1 MKIRSQC
8 QSLSGAARRDS
19 PKSIRGSVQ
28 KCESDRH
35 ERAGTGMPKVS
46 LVPRREECGA
56 ASLPVRLR
64 PFSSFSATSTTT
76 TTTTTTA
83 SSSFLLHFAPR
94 APTLSLPPPPR
105 SLRRALIP
113 PTAPHP
119 LQGYSVTT
127 VNTHTRDIP
136 QLHPQHQS
144 SSTSSIPC
152 ALSKQHSALL
162 HCEASLD
169 VTRSPPSSVC
179 PALPCPALLCPVI
192 TIIIIIFIIFTH
204 TPIAP

>member
-19 PKSIRGSVQ
+19 PKSIWGSVQ

-35 ERAGTGMPKVS
+35 ERAGTGMSKVS
-46 LVPRREECGA
+46 FVPRREECGA

-76 TTTTTTA
+76 TTTTTA

-94 APTLSLPPPPR
+94 APTLSLRPPPR

-127 VNTHTRDIP
+127 VNTHTHGIP
-136 QLHPQHQS
+136 QLHPQHHS

-179 PALPCPALLCPVI
+179 PALPCPALFCPVI

>member
-1 MKIRSQC
+1 MRRENRMKIRSQC

-46 LVPRREECGA
+46 FVPRREECGA

-64 PFSSFSATSTTT
+64 PFSSFSATSTT

-127 VNTHTRDIP
+127 VNTHTLTTFRSFTP
-136 QLHPQHQS
+136 
-144 SSTSSIPC
+144 STSQAAPAAFLAPC
-152 ALSKQHSALL
+152 QSNTQHYCTAKHHL
-162 HCEASLD
+162 
-169 VTRSPPSSVC
+169 T
-179 PALPCPALLCPVI
+179 
-192 TIIIIIFIIFTH
+192 
-204 TPIAP
+204 

>member
-8 QSLSGAARRDS
+8 QSLGGAARRDS

-35 ERAGTGMPKVS
+35 ERAGTGMSKVS
-46 LVPRREECGA
+46 FVPRREECGA

-127 VNTHTRDIP
+127 VNTHTTFRSFTP
-136 QLHPQHQS
+136 
-144 SSTSSIPC
+144 STSRAAPAAFLAPC
-152 ALSKQHSALL
+152 KSNTQHYCTAKHHL
-162 HCEASLD
+162 
-169 VTRSPPSSVC
+169 T
-179 PALPCPALLCPVI
+179 
-192 TIIIIIFIIFTH
+192 
-204 TPIAP
+204 